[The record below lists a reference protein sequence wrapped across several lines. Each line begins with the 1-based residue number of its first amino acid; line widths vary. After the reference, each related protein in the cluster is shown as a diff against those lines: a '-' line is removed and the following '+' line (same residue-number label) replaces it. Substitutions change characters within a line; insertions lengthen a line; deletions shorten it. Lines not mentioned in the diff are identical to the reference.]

1 MGALPAFLTP
11 SELQQLITLINKLIL
26 FLTSYGMV
34 G

>member
-11 SELQQLITLINKLIL
+11 TELQQLITLINKLIV
-26 FLTSYGMV
+26 FLNSYGLV